1 MAHQRAGKKISSD
14 VKQNIIMFGG
24 LVFCIIFFF
33 FIHISSFRGIGQSIW
48 NPEKLSTLISDVI
61 VTALL
66 SVGAVFVYALG
77 NIDIST
83 GKQVGLYATLMVV
96 IQQQTGSLL
105 WGVLL
110 SFLIAI
116 FIAIV
121 NAITGELL
129 HIYAIIPS
137 VVFMFVLSGLSTIIY
152 SNLGCRSISL
162 YNYDYSIF
170 KNPWVMVGTLII
182 ESLLVA
188 FVFNKTMVG
197 KYTKA
202 IGANAISA
210 SQGGANIIKYKV
222 MAYIVMGVCTVVAS
236 LFQMGYTASASDS
249 TGTGYE
255 LNVMIALIL
264 GGMPLSGGMKSR
276 VSSALVG
283 AMTFSLLNV
292 GLPLIGVP
300 VNFTFMVKAL
310 IFMIVVLITC
320 RKRGGVLPR

>member
-24 LVFCIIFFF
+24 LVFCIIFFSIF
-33 FIHISSFRGIGQSIW
+33 TSLHGQSIW

-61 VTALL
+61 VTVLP
-66 SVGAVFVYALG
+66 SVRAVFVYALG

-300 VNFTFMVKAL
+300 VNFTFMVQAL

>member
-24 LVFCIIFFF
+24 LVFCIIFFSIF
-33 FIHISSFRGIGQSIW
+33 TSLHGQSIR

-276 VSSALVG
+276 VSSALV
-283 AMTFSLLNV
+283 F
-292 GLPLIGVP
+292 P
-300 VNFTFMVKAL
+300 FK
-310 IFMIVVLITC
+310 C
-320 RKRGGVLPR
+320 RAAINWCAG

>member
-24 LVFCIIFFF
+24 LVFCIIFFSIF
-33 FIHISSFRGIGQSIW
+33 TSLHGQSIW

-276 VSSALVG
+276 VSSALV
-283 AMTFSLLNV
+283 
-292 GLPLIGVP
+292 
-300 VNFTFMVKAL
+300 
-310 IFMIVVLITC
+310 
-320 RKRGGVLPR
+320 